1 MYHCSWKPNE
11 LLEHMNLGKEY
22 EDNISLFDTRTRNKH
37 YISPE
42 QLEIG
47 HELASIV
54 QKKNGKIDIDT
65 YDI

>member
-1 MYHCSWKPNE
+1 
-11 LLEHMNLGKEY
+11 MNLGKEY
-22 EDNISLFDTRTRNKH
+22 EDNISLFDTRTRNKN

-47 HELASIV
+47 HELASIE